1 MTDKIQSLN
10 ETINKL
16 SAELETVRQSVLK
29 RKSENTSLKVIFYTG
44 LMVLLAG
51 FLYSN
56 SKLQRAHMRSLE
68 RNIISLEQRM
78 SQDINDIKVKL
89 ELDIQDLHKQLTPI
103 GTDIFTILRSMD
115 NVISQIHPKKERTAK
130 LIDRVRLN
138 AEEFTRILKEEPKR
152 LKN

>member
-1 MTDKIQSLN
+1 
-10 ETINKL
+10 
-16 SAELETVRQSVLK
+16 
-29 RKSENTSLKVIFYTG
+29 
-44 LMVLLAG
+44 
-51 FLYSN
+51 
-56 SKLQRAHMRSLE
+56 MRSLE